1 MNPYFA
7 MNPNDDEE
15 EQQPN
20 AFNVDDESDIYFRRR
35 GVYFGCWCYGVKA
48 DMALMCRGISI
59 QCPEASAS
67 PLRSIPA
74 EGLILKQPMMSQ
86 PTEDTSS
93 DGLLSDGNLQL
104 THSVSCK
111 AEAISP
117 LMNVLQSRVSLT
129 KVHQRLELP

>member
-1 MNPYFA
+1 MNGYRISLGI
-7 MNPNDDEE
+7 
-15 EQQPN
+15 
-20 AFNVDDESDIYFRRR
+20 V
-35 GVYFGCWCYGVKA
+35 
-48 DMALMCRGISI
+48 GISI

-74 EGLILKQPMMSQ
+74 EGSILKQPLMSQ
-86 PTEDTSS
+86 PIEDTSS
-93 DGLLSDGNLQL
+93 DGLLTDGNLQL

-129 KVHQRLELP
+129 EEQLTEVHQRLEFP